1 MMMAYLFII
10 IAAVGLLL
18 LGVISAGN
26 RGMKRVARHPH
37 LDRQLV
43 AERWSSIEAMRPA
56 SAVPEADKLFDYV
69 LRAQGFAGQTMAERL
84 KRAER
89 RLSDRGAVWRAH
101 KLRNSLAHEVGF
113 EVVDSH
119 AREALAAFKRGLE
132 DLGAL

>member
-1 MMMAYLFII
+1 MSVYFFII
-10 IAAVGLLL
+10 LIAVGLLL
-18 LGVISAGN
+18 LGVISAGS
-26 RGMKRVARHPH
+26 RGMKNLGQRSR

-43 AERWSSIEAMRPA
+43 AERWAGIEAMRPA

-69 LRAQGFAGQTMAERL
+69 LKAQGFGGQTMAERL

-89 RLSDRGAVWRAH
+89 HLSDRGGVWRAH

-119 AREALAAFKRGLE
+119 AREALAAFKQGLR